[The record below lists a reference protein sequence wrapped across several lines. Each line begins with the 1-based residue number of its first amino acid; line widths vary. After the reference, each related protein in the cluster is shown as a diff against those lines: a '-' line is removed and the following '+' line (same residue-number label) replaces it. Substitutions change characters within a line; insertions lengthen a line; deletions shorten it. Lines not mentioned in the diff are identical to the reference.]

1 MLTLSDRE
9 LTALKAQ
16 LQRISDESLKP
27 VQRKHRIY
35 NYTSKALLILKR
47 AERRQKGTLNF

>member
-9 LTALKAQ
+9 AAALKAQ

-47 AERRQKGTLNF
+47 AERRNKNTLF